1 MSKLNP
7 QNATAYV
14 GPGVLRKGGK
24 ITPVPNGPLIKKKGP
39 FKGSTLKAGGKIKKA
54 MVGAIMGMSGG
65 KDNPIYKKTTD
76 LRGKLGSAALG
87 MPGMKPIVKN
97 GSKIKKA
104 QNGKTWQQMSQGEKG
119 AKKQELIGKGG
130 IERFNKYKDSVST
143 DATNRVNAAFEKNAA
158 VRGMTV
164 DQLRKDN
171 KKPNISIEGL
181 NDGKSEKS
189 SSKGG
194 PAKAPCKGGVCTGLN
209 KSKNGSM
216 LKRADGSMSRR
227 GLYDNIRANKGSGK
241 KPTPAML
248 KQERKIKAKK

>member
-39 FKGSTLKAGGKIKKA
+39 FKGSTLKSGGKI
-54 MVGAIMGMSGG
+54 
-65 KDNPIYKKTTD
+65 P
-76 LRGKLGSAALG
+76 
-87 MPGMKPIVKN
+87 
-97 GSKIKKA
+97 KA

-119 AKKQELIGKGG
+119 AKKKELIGKGG

-227 GLYDNIRANKGSGK
+227 GLWDNIRKNKGSGK